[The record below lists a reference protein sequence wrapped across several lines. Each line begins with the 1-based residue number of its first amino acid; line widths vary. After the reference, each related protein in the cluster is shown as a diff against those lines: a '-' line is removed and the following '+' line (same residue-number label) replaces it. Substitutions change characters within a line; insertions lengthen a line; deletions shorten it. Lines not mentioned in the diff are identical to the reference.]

1 MTPEELNEYNAMIRK
16 WSAMV
21 RRKIFGNTL
30 KLRNGK
36 PGAVTRG
43 ASSGKTRLE
52 FKLKDNLLYKPH
64 YQYGQ
69 IDGIGYSFER
79 HGVFVHKGV
88 GRGYIMVGDTVVRGR
103 KPSNELKK
111 LAKRE
116 GREVPNIILSG
127 PIRRHPV
134 DWFNTII
141 DKNVPE
147 LADKV
152 AQMNA
157 DATVNALRLR
167 IV

>member
-1 MTPEELNEYNAMIRK
+1 MIRK

-36 PGAVTRG
+36 SGTVTRG
-43 ASSGKTRLE
+43 TSSGKPRVE
-52 FKLKDNLLYKPH
+52 HKLQDNLVYKNRYH
-64 YQYGQ
+64 YGQ
-69 IDGIGYSFER
+69 IESIGYSFER

-88 GRGYIMVGDTVVRGR
+88 GRGYIVIGNTVVRGR
-103 KPSNELKK
+103 RPSNAMKK
-111 LAKRE
+111 FAKE
-116 GREVPNIILSG
+116 NGREAESMILSG

-134 DWFNTII
+134 DWFNTVIE
-141 DKNVPE
+141 KNVPE

-152 AQMNA
+152 AELNA
-157 DATVNALRLR
+157 NAAVNAARLR